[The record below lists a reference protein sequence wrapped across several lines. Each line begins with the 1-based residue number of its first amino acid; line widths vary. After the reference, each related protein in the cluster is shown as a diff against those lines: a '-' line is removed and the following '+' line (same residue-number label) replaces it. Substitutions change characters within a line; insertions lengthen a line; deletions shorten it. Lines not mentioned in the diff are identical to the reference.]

1 MNSKL
6 SLCIDESSKSIKKR
20 GKTMKPS
27 PRRHQLNI
35 RLTAAQDQMIRQ
47 KALQTNKTKTELILD
62 LLNNTPIYALP
73 NFNETLK
80 QIKYLG
86 NKTNELSQKLSEQN
100 CSTKQTQKLINDL
113 QKGCNELWQLLKLLR
128 QDAPKQP

>member
-1 MNSKL
+1 
-6 SLCIDESSKSIKKR
+6 
-20 GKTMKPS
+20 MKPS

-47 KALQTNKTKTELILD
+47 KAAQTNKTKTELILD

-86 NKTNELSQKLSEQN
+86 NKTNELSQKLNEQN
-100 CSTKQTQKLINDL
+100 LSTDQTQKLINDL